1 MKQNHKIILNGNM
14 RDSGLA
20 FRVLQAAYENNITGF
35 FRYYENSASIEAEGD
50 VMQLDNFL
58 KVFKQY
64 THNNMAKISQKT
76 DILKGYKEFE
86 IY

>member
-1 MKQNHKIILNGNM
+1 M